1 MTTELSSA
9 LVDTSTTLLPGR
21 VITKI
26 GQENDFVHDIAVM
39 PDGRIVL
46 AGVSYTLR
54 GSEVAVARY
63 TTNGTPDLGFSDDGR
78 LTTNFGGIASYGSSV
93 DLLAGG
99 RILVTGTEE
108 SNSTNS
114 GNERS
119 YLVMSRYAA
128 DGSLD
133 NDFSG
138 DGKVTLDDG
147 RDRDV
152 TAQDA
157 AVQPD
162 GSILIVGDLNQ
173 DDTFIAKFR
182 ADGTPDT
189 RFASSGERVIEFSD
203 GSSSAT
209 ATVLQPD
216 GKILVIGVT
225 LPERSHAHFAIARLK
240 TDGTSDSTFSGDGLA
255 TMAYLSNTSSSAN
268 CAALQADGKIVI
280 AGTIGTN
287 SNADF
292 GVARLNADGTLDKTF
307 SGDGWQ
313 KTDFSGTLDRAYCI
327 AIQPD
332 GKILVGG
339 YTDPN
344 PGSQDFALVRYNPN
358 GTLDNSFS
366 GDGKLTIDFDNNID
380 GARSIAILDNGKII
394 IAGFAHLYEVGYD
407 RFAMAR
413 VNADGSLDR
422 TFGGGE
428 LANTAPHFTTGQ
440 GYPTIS
446 YSRPESATTVITTLE
461 AKDADADTLRYSIVG
476 GADKAS
482 FRIGEMTG
490 VLSFARVPDFE
501 APADIDKNNRY
512 EVIVSVSD
520 GRSGSDSLTVNV
532 SVSDLFGDISG
543 GSGNDNLVGSN
554 NAETIQGLEGRDRLE
569 GRGGSDHL
577 LGSSGV
583 DTAVYVAASSQYRVT
598 ERGTKI
604 SALSS
609 AEGTDTLTEIE
620 RVAFS
625 DVTLAFDIDG
635 NAGTVARYIGAIFGK
650 SAVGN
655 KEYVGIGL
663 KLLDGGTTDD
673 QLMQLALEAK
683 LGLAFTPAA
692 EVDLLYR
699 NLAGKPA
706 DSAELA
712 YWTAELERGTFNG
725 VSLAQMAAQLDLNTL
740 NINLAGLAETGLP
753 YVSS

>member
-9 LVDTSTTLLPGR
+9 LVDTSTTLLSGR

-26 GQENDFVHDIAVM
+26 GQENDLVNDIAVM
-39 PDGRIVL
+39 PDGRVVL

-63 TTNGTPDLGFSDDGR
+63 TSNGTPDPSFSDDGK
-78 LTTNFGGIASYGSSV
+78 LTTSFGGIASYGSNV

-99 RILVTGTEE
+99 RILVTGFEE
-108 SNSTNS
+108 NRSTS

-119 YLVMSRYAA
+119 YLVMSRYMA

-133 NDFSG
+133 KDFSG
-138 DGKVTLDDG
+138 DGKATLDDG

-162 GSILIVGDLNQ
+162 GSILIGGDLNE
-173 DDTFIAKFR
+173 DDTFIAKLR
-182 ADGTPDT
+182 ADGTLDT
-189 RFASSGERVIEFSD
+189 GFASSGERIIEFSR
-203 GSSSAT
+203 GSSYVRAT
-209 ATVLQPD
+209 LLQPD
-216 GKILVIGVT
+216 GKILVIGTT
-225 LPERSHAHFAIARLK
+225 LPDPSDVHFAITRLNA
-240 TDGTSDSTFSGDGLA
+240 DGTSDVSFSGDGLA
-255 TMAYLSNTSSSAN
+255 TMDFLSNTPSSAS

-280 AGTIGTN
+280 AGTVGTN

-292 GVARLNADGTLDKTF
+292 GVARLNPDGTLDKTF

-313 KTDFSGTLDRAYCI
+313 KTDFSGSLDRAYCI

-339 YTDPN
+339 YTDPT

-358 GTLDNSFS
+358 GTLDTSFS
-366 GDGKLTIDFDNNID
+366 DDGKLTIDFDNSVD
-380 GARSIAILDNGKII
+380 GARSIAVLDSGKII
-394 IAGFAHLYEVGYD
+394 IAGLAHRYEVGGSG
-407 RFAMAR
+407 FALAR

-446 YSRPESATTVITTLE
+446 FSRAETATTEITAIA
-461 AKDADADTLRYSIVG
+461 AKDADADTLRYSITG
-476 GADKAS
+476 GADKAN
-482 FRIGEMTG
+482 FRIDAVTG
-490 VLSFARVPDFE
+490 VLSFVRAPDFE
-501 APADIDKNNRY
+501 APADADKDNRY
-512 EVIVSVSD
+512 EVIVSVND
-520 GRSGSDSLTVNV
+520 GRDGSDSLTVTV
-532 SVSDLFGDISG
+532 RVFDLFGDISG
-543 GSGNDNLVGSN
+543 SSGDDNLIGSDSG
-554 NAETIQGLEGRDRLE
+554 ETIQGLEGHDRLQ

-577 LGSSGV
+577 LGGSGV
-583 DTAVYVAASSQYRVT
+583 DTAVYSGASSQYRVT
-598 ERGTKI
+598 EGGTKI

-609 AEGTDTLTEIE
+609 SEGTDTLTEIE

-625 DVTLAFDIDG
+625 DVKLAFDIDG
-635 NAGTVARYIGAIFGK
+635 NAGTVARYIGAVFGK

-663 KLLDGGTTDD
+663 KLMDGGTTEV
-673 QLMQLALEAK
+673 QLMQLALASK
-683 LGLAFTPAA
+683 LGPAFTPAA
-692 EVDLLYR
+692 EIDLLYR
-699 NLAGKPA
+699 NLAGRSP
-706 DSAELA
+706 DSAEQA
-712 YWTAELERGTFNG
+712 YWTAELERGAFSA
-725 VSLAQMAAQLDLNTL
+725 VSLAQMAAQLDLNAV
-740 NINLAGLAETGLP
+740 NINLTGLAEAGLP
-753 YVSS
+753 YIGP